1 MRALL
6 GSLTVALL
14 LAAGL
19 TMAAPAPASAGGG
32 ISIPLPTAPEGDV
45 PGVNDWSCRPSAA
58 HPRPVVLV
66 HGTFGDRRHL
76 LEPLSRALLGAGYC
90 VFSLDYG
97 NRATQ
102 DIPTSAQTLKG
113 FTDKVLAATG
123 ARKVSMVG
131 HSQGGMM
138 PRYYLKV
145 LGGTQKVDDLV
156 GLVPSNH
163 GTDDTGP
170 GNPLTQAVFGT
181 LCPACVQQTAGSPF
195 LTHLNAGD
203 ETPGHV
209 SYTQITTRYDEVV
222 TPYLSAYLAPDRR
235 TTNITLQDL
244 CPGDLS
250 DHLLIPTD
258 PVAIQLVL
266 NALGRNGPAD
276 PTLRPT
282 C

>member
-6 GSLTVALL
+6 GTLVAALL
-14 LAAGL
+14 LGAGVSV
-19 TMAAPAPASAGGG
+19 APPADADGLPV
-32 ISIPLPTAPEGDV
+32 PLPTAPEGDV
-45 PGVNDWSCRPSAA
+45 PGVNSWDCRPPAA

-76 LEPLSRALLGAGYC
+76 LEPLSTALLGQGYC

-102 DIPTSAQTLKG
+102 DISTSARTLKQ
-113 FTDKVLAATG
+113 FTTAVLAATG

-138 PRYYLKV
+138 PRYYVKF
-145 LGGTQKVDDLV
+145 LGGAKKVDDLV

-170 GNPLTQAVFGT
+170 GNPLTQGLFGAA
-181 LCPACVQQTAGSPF
+181 CPACVQQTAGSPF
-195 LTHLNAGD
+195 LTRLNAGD

-222 TPYLSAYLAPDRR
+222 TPYLSAYLAPGRK

-244 CPGDLS
+244 CPYDLS
-250 DHLLIPTD
+250 EHVFIPTD

-266 NALGRNGPAD
+266 DALGRTGPAD
-276 PTLRPT
+276 PSFRPI